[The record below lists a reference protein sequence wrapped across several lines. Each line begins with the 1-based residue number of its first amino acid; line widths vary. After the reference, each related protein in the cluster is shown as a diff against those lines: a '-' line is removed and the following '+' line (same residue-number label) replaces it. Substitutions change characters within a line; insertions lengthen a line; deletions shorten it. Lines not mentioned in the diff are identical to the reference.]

1 VTVTW
6 EVSVGY
12 GMAVTGKLSTDEPFF
27 FGYNGAR
34 AGLRQQ
40 ESYLTPTWA
49 AGKRYYSN
57 EDGKVNEWI

>member
-1 VTVTW
+1 
-6 EVSVGY
+6 
-12 GMAVTGKLSTDEPFF
+12 MAVTGKLSTDEPFFF